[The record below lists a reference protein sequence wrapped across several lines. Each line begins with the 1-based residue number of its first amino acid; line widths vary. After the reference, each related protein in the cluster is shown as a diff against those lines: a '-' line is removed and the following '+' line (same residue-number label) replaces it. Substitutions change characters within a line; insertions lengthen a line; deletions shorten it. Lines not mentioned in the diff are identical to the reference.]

1 MSATTNKKSH
11 APADGAL
18 AKVFAHHL
26 RVKIW
31 ETLMH
36 AVDSPNGLAKKL
48 DQPLGNV
55 AYHVR
60 QLVKYECL
68 ELVKTEQRRGATEHY
83 YRGTV
88 RPMIPTGDWAQLSI
102 DERRPTSRF
111 IFQLVLGNVIA
122 ADEANTFDSRLD
134 RQLVRLPVD
143 LDEEGWAKVAAAYD
157 DLTELVLATQAE
169 SANRLAN
176 TSGAPPISAVAAL
189 LFFERAP
196 APES

>member
-1 MSATTNKKSH
+1 VDTMTKKRQL
-11 APADGAL
+11 PADGAL

-36 AVDSPNGLAKKL
+36 EVESPNGLAKRFRE
-48 DQPLGNV
+48 PLGTV

-88 RPMIPTGDWAQLSI
+88 RPMISTSEWAQLSVE
-102 DERRPTSRF
+102 ERRPTSRF
-111 IFQLVLGNVIA
+111 TMQLILGNVIA
-122 ADEANTFDSRLD
+122 ADEADTFDSRAD
-134 RQLVRLPVD
+134 RHLVRHPVD
-143 LDEEGWAKVAAAYD
+143 LDEEGWAKIAAAFD
-157 DLTELVLATQAE
+157 DLTELILATQAE
-169 SANRLAN
+169 CANRIAADPG
-176 TSGAPPISAVAAL
+176 TPTVPAVAAL

-196 APES
+196 SPR